1 MTAFHHRNGPHH
13 HTESDRDRWRSD
25 FLLQLLTCDRPDL
38 PFLHQ
43 RADYLQWPLD
53 RPHRVTAWRLSGMP
67 SLFSPS
73 YSGCPEAQLHESR
86 RQLQQQLQA
95 LMSGELPPVTLGDL
109 CLLVL
114 PTDSPLLSRGHQK
127 LTAFR
132 QAINAD
138 IAPLT
143 LFGGISG
150 PISAAEH
157 YRRGLSEARQALNAA
172 ESLRP
177 EKGLCD
183 YTDLGVLQLL
193 TSVSDPAL
201 LTRFMHNALGN
212 LVENNRKSPH
222 LLIETLDAVLQ
233 ENGNLIKAAER
244 LAIHRN
250 TLHQRLQR
258 IEQLSGGTLNDPL
271 FRLNASVAL
280 LIWRLSG
287 SQTQGTAMPSVKT
300 TSQE

>member
-1 MTAFHHRNGPHH
+1 MPVFHHNNAPHH

-25 FLLQLLTCDRPDL
+25 ILLQLLTSDHPD
-38 PFLHQ
+38 
-43 RADYLQWPLD
+43 WPLLHRRAAWLQLELD
-53 RPHRVTAWRLSGMP
+53 KPHRVTAWRLSGMP
-67 SLFSPS
+67 SLFSS
-73 YSGCPEAQLHESR
+73 SHSGCPEAQLHDAR
-86 RQLQQQLQA
+86 QQLQQQLQEHMA
-95 LMSGELPPVTLGDL
+95 ENLPPVMLGDL
-109 CLLVL
+109 GLLVL
-114 PTDSPLLSRGHQK
+114 PADSALLHGGQQT
-127 LTAFR
+127 LAALR
-132 QAINAD
+132 QAINID

-150 PISAAEH
+150 PVSAAEH
-157 YRRGLSEARQALNAA
+157 YQRGLSEARQALKTA

-183 YTDLGVLQLL
+183 YTELGVLQLL
-193 TSVSDPAL
+193 TSVSDPTL
-201 LTRFMHNALGN
+201 LTRFMHDVLGN
-212 LVENNRKSPH
+212 LIEKHRQSPH

-258 IEQLSGGTLNDPL
+258 IEQLSGGTLSEPL

-280 LIWRLSG
+280 LVWRLSG
-287 SQTQGTAMPSVKT
+287 SQTQGSAMPSFKS

>member
-1 MTAFHHRNGPHH
+1 MPAFHHSNVPRHH
-13 HTESDRDRWRSD
+13 TDHTESDRDRWRSD
-25 FLLQLLTCDRPDL
+25 FLLQLLTSDRPDL
-38 PFLHQ
+38 PLLHQ
-43 RADYLQWPLD
+43 RAAWLQLPLD
-53 RPHRVTAWRLSGMP
+53 RPHRVAAWRLSGVP

-73 YSGCPEAQLHESR
+73 HSGCPEAQLHGAR
-86 RQLQQQLQA
+86 QQLQHQLQA
-95 LMSGELPPVTLGDL
+95 LMSGGLPPVTLGDL

-114 PTDSPLLSRGHQK
+114 PADSPLLRGGHREF
-127 LTAFR
+127 TVFR
-132 QAINAD
+132 QAISAD

-150 PISAAEH
+150 PVSAAAH
-157 YRRGLSEARQALNAA
+157 YQRGLSEARQALNAA
-172 ESLRP
+172 ESMRP

-183 YTDLGVLQLL
+183 YAELGVLQLL
-193 TSVSDPAL
+193 TAVSDPAL
-201 LTRFMHNALGN
+201 LTRFMHDALGN
-212 LVENNRKSPH
+212 LVEKNRKSPH

-280 LIWRLSG
+280 LVWRLSD
-287 SQTQGTAMPSVKT
+287 SPTQ
-300 TSQE
+300 

>member
-1 MTAFHHRNGPHH
+1 M
-13 HTESDRDRWRSD
+13 
-25 FLLQLLTCDRPDL
+25 
-38 PFLHQ
+38 
-43 RADYLQWPLD
+43 
-53 RPHRVTAWRLSGMP
+53 
-67 SLFSPS
+67 
-73 YSGCPEAQLHESR
+73 
-86 RQLQQQLQA
+86 
-95 LMSGELPPVTLGDL
+95 
-109 CLLVL
+109 
-114 PTDSPLLSRGHQK
+114 
-127 LTAFR
+127 
-132 QAINAD
+132 
-138 IAPLT
+138 
-143 LFGGISG
+143 
-150 PISAAEH
+150 
-157 YRRGLSEARQALNAA
+157 
-172 ESLRP
+172 
-177 EKGLCD
+177 
-183 YTDLGVLQLL
+183 LQLL

-201 LTRFMHNALGN
+201 LTCFMHDALGN

>member
-1 MTAFHHRNGPHH
+1 MPVFHHRNLPHH
-13 HTESDRDRWRSD
+13 HTESEQDRWRSD
-25 FLLQLLTCDRPDL
+25 FLLQLLTCDHPDL
-38 PFLHQ
+38 PLLNQ
-43 RADYLQWPLD
+43 RAARLQLPLD

-67 SLFSPS
+67 TLFSPS
-73 YSGCPEAQLHESR
+73 YAGCPEAQLHGAR
-86 RQLQQQLQA
+86 QQLQQQLQE
-95 LMSGELPPVTLGDL
+95 LVSEYLPPVMLGDL
-109 CLLVL
+109 CLLAL
-114 PTDSPLLSRGHQK
+114 PADSPLLRRGHQDF
-127 LTAFR
+127 TAFR
-132 QAINAD
+132 QAINVD

-150 PISAAEH
+150 PINAAEH

-172 ESLRP
+172 ESMRP

-193 TSVSDPAL
+193 TSVSDPTL
-201 LTRFMHNALGN
+201 LTRFMHDALGN

-244 LAIHRN
+244 LTIHRN

-258 IEQLSGGTLNDPL
+258 IEQLSGGALNDPL

-280 LIWRLSG
+280 LVWRLSG
-287 SQTQGTAMPSVKT
+287 SQTQGTAIPSFKT